1 MVVISVNKCRIRH
14 QLPPAVAQ
22 WFQHLVSLKVQ
33 IKWLTF
39 IIVFSLLLLV
49 SSYAA
54 TYYIFLVGS
63 MSDGYQDPSI
73 NVLQNS
79 MAISDSSVMCPV
91 GMQRQVA
98 HMIPAPGFS
107 HHQFLPP
114 NPVYPNGAGYLN
126 GESNVIQQVHEQK
139 PMPFSINQSSYPIQH
154 LGTHVG
160 SGVHSR
166 ILEDS
171 SPYGLS
177 DPQINGD
184 VGLPDPNMQL
194 PYRTVAAKEFMN
206 LPLYGNSPEKPMQ
219 QEFICHLP
227 QGTPSMCAIFFS
239 WAISPLCYNV

>member
-1 MVVISVNKCRIRH
+1 M
-14 QLPPAVAQ
+14 
-22 WFQHLVSLKVQ
+22 F
-33 IKWLTF
+33 
-39 IIVFSLLLLV
+39 
-49 SSYAA
+49 
-54 TYYIFLVGS
+54 
-63 MSDGYQDPSI
+63 
-73 NVLQNS
+73 
-79 MAISDSSVMCPV
+79 PV

-98 HMIPAPGFS
+98 HMIPTPGFS
-107 HHQFLPP
+107 HHQLLSP
-114 NPVYPNGAGYLN
+114 NPAYSNGAGYLN

-139 PMPFSINQSSYPIQH
+139 PVPFSINQSSYSMQH

-206 LPLYGNSPEKPMQ
+206 LPPYGNSPEKPLQ

-227 QGTPSMCAIFFS
+227 RGTPSMCAIFFS

>member
-49 SSYAA
+49 SSYAT

-98 HMIPAPGFS
+98 HMIPTPGFS
-107 HHQFLPP
+107 HHQLLSP
-114 NPVYPNGAGYLN
+114 NPAYSNGAGYLN

-139 PMPFSINQSSYPIQH
+139 PVPFSINQSSYSMQH

>member
-1 MVVISVNKCRIRH
+1 MV
-14 QLPPAVAQ
+14 Q

-33 IKWLTF
+33 MVNVYECVHPPFVCSF
-39 IIVFSLLLLV
+39 ICSYLL
-49 SSYAA
+49 
-54 TYYIFLVGS
+54 YILLVGS
-63 MSDGYQDPSI
+63 VSNDYQDPSI

-79 MAISDSSVMCPV
+79 MAIRDSSAMFPV

-126 GESNVIQQVHEQK
+126 GESNDIQQVHEQK
-139 PMPFSINQSSYPIQH
+139 PVPFSINQSSYSMQH

-194 PYRTVAAKEFMN
+194 TYRTVAAKEFMN